1 MKIILT
7 ITALLIIA
15 APFLYIHL
23 KKKRLMKEALQCA
36 ELARRFHERLQ
47 ELSAPSHFFTDEEV
61 HQLKKEFNPV
71 LDRVNRLYASSL
83 ISTHYLNELGLR
95 DFIDERRLVNHFQN
109 LNNTAQLPPEGK

>member
-1 MKIILT
+1 MKIIL
-7 ITALLIIA
+7 IIAALLIIA

-83 ISTHYLNELGLR
+83 ISQQYLNELGLR

-109 LNNTAQLPPEGK
+109 QNNTARQEG

>member
-1 MKIILT
+1 MKIIL
-7 ITALLIIA
+7 IIA
-15 APFLYIHL
+15 ALLVIAAPLLYIHL
-23 KKKRLMKEALQCA
+23 KKKRLMAEALLCA
-36 ELARRFHERLQ
+36 ESARRFHERLQ
-47 ELSAPSHFFTDEEV
+47 ELSDPSHFFTDEEV

-109 LNNTAQLPPEGK
+109 LNNTARQEG